1 MASVK
6 YTTAP
11 STTPATTRLAVSA
24 LLAGSL
30 LFAACRA
37 EREPSTFVT
46 GANLPWLD
54 GKMAWD
60 IADHAEWGVD
70 SDAGH
75 AHPVPTSRTDRRR

>member
-11 STTPATTRLAVSA
+11 STTPAATRLAVSA

-37 EREPSTFVT
+37 EREPSAFIT

-54 GKMAWD
+54 GKMGWD